1 MKVNELITWPTL
13 CVFGDS
19 IVVGSDDRE
28 AGGWVARLKLDLNAR
43 GKIGVYNLGVDGDRT
58 EQLLRRLAGE
68 AAARNASVIVISIG
82 ANDLGWH
89 GTSGTDITLF
99 RERYDHIL
107 SEAEQFTRRI
117 LVLGLLN
124 VDEGNARAGQLRR
137 RLTPERLWPRQAGA
151 SDRAGARAPGLG
163 RVDPRLV
170 ASEPAPIYS
179 GYPPGCASPCC
190 SLRAYRS
197 CPLARPRPS
206 RSQLPRGFS

>member
-1 MKVNELITWPTL
+1 VQVNELITWPTL

-28 AGGWVARLKLDLNAR
+28 AGGWVARLRLDLNAR

-68 AAARNASVIVISIG
+68 ATARNANVIVISIG

-89 GTSGTDITLF
+89 GTSGTDIAVL
-99 RERYDHIL
+99 RERYDSIL

-124 VDEGNARAGQLRR
+124 VDEGNDSHGVRNEQVRAFNAIVEEVARAHDAEFLSLFGTLEPDNFVDGLHPNASGHAKLAPLIGRE
-137 RLTPERLWPRQAGA
+137 LERLGW
-151 SDRAGARAPGLG
+151 D
-163 RVDPRLV
+163 
-170 ASEPAPIYS
+170 E
-179 GYPPGCASPCC
+179 
-190 SLRAYRS
+190 
-197 CPLARPRPS
+197 
-206 RSQLPRGFS
+206 

>member
-1 MKVNELITWPTL
+1 MEVNELITWPTL
-13 CVFGDS
+13 CVFGNS

-28 AGGWVARLKLDLNAR
+28 AGGWVARLRLDLNAR

-58 EQLLRRLAGE
+58 EQLLQRLAGE

-89 GTSGTDITLF
+89 GTSGTDIALF

-124 VDEGNARAGQLRR
+124 VDEGNDSHGVRNDQVRAFNGVV
-137 RLTPERLWPRQAGA
+137 E
-151 SDRAGARAPGLG
+151 
-163 RVDPRLV
+163 
-170 ASEPAPIYS
+170 E
-179 GYPPGCASPCC
+179 
-190 SLRAYRS
+190 
-197 CPLARPRPS
+197 LARRHGAEFMSLYGLLSPTDFVDGLHPNASGHAKLAPLIGQELAR
-206 RSQLPRGFS
+206 LGWDE